1 MSSCGRFDKARAM
14 RCGALEDE
22 MTCPTAMQMQA
33 LQKLEPDDAGEC
45 DDESEQGR
53 EQALP

>member
-1 MSSCGRFDKARAM
+1 M